1 MRQDFGAI
9 VVFVVVVLNLVRT
22 IAGLSEKVQ
31 IQVQVSRSW
40 IWDVLW
46 RVTLHIVKDVVKHH
60 FVHLFRHPSVHP
72 SGHPSVPS
80 WSVYSDRAEKE
91 WNTDGARLRIIYISV
106 VKKKLIFNFG
116 IFGLRYTHP
125 VSFSPT
131 KRVGLGFFL
140 FFWKFYLEYWKFS
153 MLFTLP

>member
-1 MRQDFGAI
+1 LRCLMACYITYSKGRRDA
-9 VVFVVVVLNLVRT
+9 
-22 IAGLSEKVQ
+22 S
-31 IQVQVSRSW
+31 
-40 IWDVLW
+40 
-46 RVTLHIVKDVVKHH
+46 
-60 FVHLFRHPSVHP
+60 FRPSVPSSIRPSVHP

-91 WNTDGARLRIIYISV
+91 WNTDAARLRIIYISV
-106 VKKKLIFNFG
+106 VKKILIFNFG

-131 KRVGLGFFL
+131 KRVGLGFFF

-153 MLFTLP
+153 MLFTLS